1 MGIRTRCPGPGCGL
15 RRSPIPTKTV
25 PPAGTDLDRCIL
37 RLIETGYYY
46 YNEALR
52 HIAAKDYWT
61 AVESLTAARA
71 FNPHE
76 VDLYVLAAKV
86 YIELDNL
93 EKSGEFFLKAYRMD
107 KNRADIASGLQW
119 LMEAGWEMKA
129 DALL

>member
-1 MGIRTRCPGPGCGL
+1 MDIRIRCPGSGCGL
-15 RRSPIPTKTV
+15 EIADPDRKC
-25 PPAGTDLDRCIL
+25 PACGTDLGPIL

-52 HIAAKDYWT
+52 HIAAEDYWT
-61 AVESLTAARA
+61 AVEALAAARA

-76 VDLYVLAAKV
+76 VDLYVLTAKL
-86 YIELDNL
+86 YIELGNL

-107 KNRADIASGLQW
+107 RTRADITRGLQW

-129 DALL
+129 DDLL

>member
-1 MGIRTRCPGPGCGL
+1 MGIRIRCPGPGCGL
-15 RRSPIPTKTV
+15 EIADPDRNC
-25 PPAGTDLDRCIL
+25 PACGTDLDPIL

-61 AVESLTAARA
+61 AVESLAAARA